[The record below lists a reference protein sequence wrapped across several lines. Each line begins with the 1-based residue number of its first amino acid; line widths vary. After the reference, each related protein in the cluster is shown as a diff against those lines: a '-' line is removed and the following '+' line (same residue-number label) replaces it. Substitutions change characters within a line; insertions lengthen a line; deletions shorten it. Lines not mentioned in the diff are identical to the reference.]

1 MTNVGI
7 LTKHATTLAEFL
19 YKKQTRVTGTLLAN
33 KKRCTH
39 SPQEYQQLLL
49 TTKEGMEAPNSS
61 LNHVQQA
68 HGRGGHTGSY
78 RLTLR
83 QAKDLSLSFGN
94 TGWHCCTNFIR
105 YNNNCPIP
113 IWIYVNFILR
123 DLMLN
128 YLQKIQ
134 ISTGLWCFQ
143 GSSKRTLWT
152 VPGDLK
158 TACTHCLGC
167 QVGVHLKCFELITW
181 TQHQ

>member
-19 YKKQTRVTGTLLAN
+19 YKQQTLVTGTLLAN

-39 SPQEYQQLLL
+39 SPQEYQQVLL
-49 TTKEGMEAPNSS
+49 TTTEGMEAPNSS

-94 TGWHCCTNFIR
+94 TGWLTAL
-105 YNNNCPIP
+105 
-113 IWIYVNFILR
+113 ILSAITTTA
-123 DLMLN
+123 LSQFEFM
-128 YLQKIQ
+128 
-134 ISTGLWCFQ
+134 STLF
-143 GSSKRTLWT
+143 
-152 VPGDLK
+152 
-158 TACTHCLGC
+158 
-167 QVGVHLKCFELITW
+167 
-181 TQHQ
+181 